1 MDSVTRNNTP
11 ALRFDGFDGEW
22 VDTTFGETA
31 RLCRGLTYSP
41 QDIVNPNEGV
51 RVYRSSNIQNS
62 SVITNPD
69 DVWVSHKAVNI
80 PLLAGGDI
88 LITASNG
95 SVRLVGKNGIVKKL
109 AAPGVPG
116 GFMLKCV
123 SALPAF
129 TAALLQSPW
138 YMDFLNIHVAGGNG
152 AIGNL
157 DSNRLSG
164 EVVSIPPKPEEQRFI
179 GELFS
184 DLDALIEQHRA
195 KHANLQQTKTALL
208 QRMFPQDGA
217 DEPEVRLC
225 GFEGVWSYTRLA
237 DIAQMYQPQTIA
249 SKELQQS
256 GVPVFGAN
264 GFIGFYNAANHTT
277 DQVTIS
283 ARGEKTGTPSYVSGP
298 VWITG
303 NSMVVNVDSSGID
316 KRFLYGNLSSRSLKS
331 LVTGG
336 AQPQLTRNVL
346 NEYRISIP
354 PTLEEQRAIG
364 DVFSNLDALIAD
376 ESRYITQLTQ
386 AKTAL
391 LQRMFV

>member
-1 MDSVTRNNTP
+1 MTNSNTP
-11 ALRFDGFDGEW
+11 ALRFDGF
-22 VDTTFGETA
+22 
-31 RLCRGLTYSP
+31 
-41 QDIVNPNEGV
+41 
-51 RVYRSSNIQNS
+51 
-62 SVITNPD
+62 
-69 DVWVSHKAVNI
+69 
-80 PLLAGGDI
+80 
-88 LITASNG
+88 
-95 SVRLVGKNGIVKKL
+95 
-109 AAPGVPG
+109 
-116 GFMLKCV
+116 
-123 SALPAF
+123 
-129 TAALLQSPW
+129 
-138 YMDFLNIHVAGGNG
+138 
-152 AIGNL
+152 
-157 DSNRLSG
+157 
-164 EVVSIPPKPEEQRFI
+164 
-179 GELFS
+179 
-184 DLDALIEQHRA
+184 
-195 KHANLQQTKTALL
+195 
-208 QRMFPQDGA
+208 
-217 DEPEVRLC
+217 
-225 GFEGVWSYTRLA
+225 EGVWTHTRLA
-237 DIAQMYQPQTIA
+237 DIAQMYQPQTIG

-364 DVFSNLDALIAD
+364 ELFADLDALIEQHRAKHANLQQTKTALMQRMFPQDGADEPELRLGGFSGAWEVKEFGSVATRSSTASAEPGLPRLEYEDIVSGVGGLNKDLNRKESLKAGLLFGPGDVLYGKLRPYLKNWLLPNFHGIAVGDFWVLQSSTADPKFVYQLIQTPTYDAVANISSGSKMPRADWKLVSQARIAFPPTLEEQRAIGELFADLDALIAS
-376 ESRYITQLTQ
+376 EHRYITQLTQ

>member
-1 MDSVTRNNTP
+1 MTNSNTP
-11 ALRFDGFDGEW
+11 ALRFDGF
-22 VDTTFGETA
+22 
-31 RLCRGLTYSP
+31 
-41 QDIVNPNEGV
+41 
-51 RVYRSSNIQNS
+51 
-62 SVITNPD
+62 
-69 DVWVSHKAVNI
+69 
-80 PLLAGGDI
+80 
-88 LITASNG
+88 
-95 SVRLVGKNGIVKKL
+95 
-109 AAPGVPG
+109 
-116 GFMLKCV
+116 
-123 SALPAF
+123 
-129 TAALLQSPW
+129 
-138 YMDFLNIHVAGGNG
+138 
-152 AIGNL
+152 
-157 DSNRLSG
+157 
-164 EVVSIPPKPEEQRFI
+164 
-179 GELFS
+179 
-184 DLDALIEQHRA
+184 
-195 KHANLQQTKTALL
+195 
-208 QRMFPQDGA
+208 
-217 DEPEVRLC
+217 
-225 GFEGVWSYTRLA
+225 EGVWTHTRLA

-264 GFIGFYNAANHTT
+264 GFIGFYSAANHTT

-364 DVFSNLDALIAD
+364 ELFADLDALIEQHRAKHANLQQTKTALMQRMFPQDGAD
-376 ESRYITQLTQ
+376 EPELRLGGFSGAWEVKEFGSVVTRSSTASAEPGLPRLEYEDIVSGVGGLNKDLNQKESLKAGLLFGPGDVLYGKLRPYLKNWLLPNFHGIAVGDFWVLQSSTADPKFVYQLIQTPMYDAVANISSGSKMPRADWKLVSQARIAFPPTLEEQRAIGEVFTNLDSLIAPESRYIMQLMQ